1 MAICNPKHYRV
12 SGYVQFTGYKVDRE
26 NLLEVALYMGAN
38 TVVREVTGDAYI
50 EFEGQKIQLGDFV
63 FKMANGHVMVICAE
77 LFAIMFEEVQDVAAD
92 ILWWYQSNGDRTY
105 EALRQLEDD
114 GK

>member
-12 SGYVQFTGYKVDRE
+12 SGFADYVQFTGYKVDRE
-26 NLLEVALYMGAN
+26 NLLEVALYMGPN
-38 TVVREVTGDAYI
+38 TIVREVNGNTYI

-77 LFAIMFEEVQDVAAD
+77 LFAIMFEEVQDK
-92 ILWWYQSNGDRTY
+92 SHGDRTY

>member
-1 MAICNPKHYRV
+1 MTICNPKHYRV
-12 SGYVQFTGYKVDRE
+12 SGYVQFTGYEVDRE

-38 TVVREVTGDAYI
+38 TIVREVTGNAYI

-63 FKMANGHVMVICAE
+63 FKMANGHIMVICAE
-77 LFAIMFEEVQDVAAD
+77 LFAIMFEEVQDVAED

>member
-1 MAICNPKHYRV
+1 
-12 SGYVQFTGYKVDRE
+12 
-26 NLLEVALYMGAN
+26 MGAN
-38 TVVREVTGDAYI
+38 TIVREVNGNAYI